1 MGALLRMTNLS
12 KQRNMFL
19 PWILFILMFAGWNFL
34 EPHKWESNSSFVP
47 DYDRCKCLEFCL
59 DWVIAVEILEHC
71 TIQLHFVTSTPSTHP
86 IPRSPFTS
94 SRSLIHLISKSQYY
108 YYYYNAY
115 NVTQKN
121 THSTNSLHLFQI
133 SESTNWN
140 IHFKIMW
147 LMCILQTSTSMMA
160 HCHILVSARFIDASM
175 YCDTFHAIRIAI
187 QFARIAISEI
197 LRHSCVFYLNV
208 AQKWNIRRPIF
219 HCSMLDI

>member
-1 MGALLRMTNLS
+1 MYSVYIDVRWLQFSWASQMGI
-12 KQRNMFL
+12 K
-19 PWILFILMFAGWNFL
+19 FILCSL
-34 EPHKWESNSSFVP
+34 
-47 DYDRCKCLEFCL
+47 YDRCKCLEFCL
-59 DWVIAVEILEHC
+59 DQVIAVEILEHC

-94 SRSLIHLISKSQYY
+94 SRSLIHLISKSQHY

-147 LMCILQTSTSMMA
+147 LIMHFTNLQFYDGTLSYSSVSTIHRCINVLWYFSHDSYRDTVCKNRNTRDLA
-160 HCHILVSARFIDASM
+160 TFLRFLFECRTKMKYKTANFS
-175 YCDTFHAIRIAI
+175 
-187 QFARIAISEI
+187 
-197 LRHSCVFYLNV
+197 L
-208 AQKWNIRRPIF
+208 
-219 HCSMLDI
+219 